1 MQSQN
6 NNNINK
12 STVKKQKLKRD
23 IDFDDYKSALMYQ
36 YSQDKK
42 SKMY

>member
-1 MQSQN
+1 MESQN
-6 NNNINK
+6 NNSN
-12 STVKKQKLKRD
+12 STIKKLKLKRD
-23 IDFDDYKSALMYQ
+23 MDFDNYKSALMYQ

>member
-1 MQSQN
+1 MESQN
-6 NNNINK
+6 NNNSN
-12 STVKKQKLKRD
+12 STVKKTKIKRD
-23 IDFDDYKSALMYQ
+23 MDFDDYKSALMYQ